1 MSEGRKSEVWFAM
14 YAEKFL
20 WGTIKAELE
29 VDERAVW
36 VDFLCLAATF
46 EGKVDITYTKKLA
59 GMLVVPHELLERSI
73 KKFEKTKRIRIE
85 NDKEESK
92 IYAIIQKWN
101 LYQFEFLGGK
111 RKARRRSASQNEK
124 KKDLTMRNNGL
135 EEKTL
140 EDIRIRGDDSR
151 REEKKREESEKREE
165 EKRNNKKEKENP
177 HPPTSK
183 KVEALIKEKSKS
195 FTERKTPKSKTPK
208 LNTSEGAFS
217 QQMDELLAK
226 KKRR

>member
-1 MSEGRKSEVWFAM
+1 MSQGRKAEVWFAM

-59 GMLVVPHELLERSI
+59 GMLVIPHELLERSI
-73 KKFEKTKRIRIE
+73 KKFEKTNRIRIV

-92 IYAIIQKWN
+92 IYAIIEKWN

-111 RKARRRSASQNEK
+111 RRSRKKADAQNEK
-124 KKDLTMRNNGL
+124 KKDLTMRNHTL

-140 EDIRIRGDDSR
+140 EDIRIRRDDSR
-151 REEKKREESEKREE
+151 KDKIRRESERRE
-165 EKRNNKKEKENP
+165 EKRNNTSQNP
-177 HPPTSK
+177 HPPSPK

-195 FTERKTPKSKTPK
+195 FTERKTKK
-208 LNTSEGAFS
+208 LDTSEGAFS
-217 QQMDELLAK
+217 QQMDKIFSK
-226 KKRR
+226 KKEMKK